1 MYARMCRS
9 CTSSC
14 QAYFKHAKKA
24 PQMSSY
30 HILESLRY
38 VMNQEVFRSG
48 VWIRCSLRNG
58 YERCTPLH
66 TGNCKTSLLLREE
79 WIQIEIRRCPEQRL
93 GIEVRYTSSRLIVL
107 IRVINDCVLEDF
119 ATDMC
124 MLDHENL
131 EDDILELLENQ
142 NTLPYGCSHKYPTEW
157 LLKIILRTANCND
170 HYDPPHNLDMSSA
183 SAKIQSFHLQWCF

>member
-1 MYARMCRS
+1 
-9 CTSSC
+9 
-14 QAYFKHAKKA
+14 
-24 PQMSSY
+24 MSSVFQSCKKSSSNEFLSHSGVAQVCY
-30 HILESLRY
+30 ESGG
-38 VMNQEVFRSG
+38 VQEWSMNQVF
-48 VWIRCSLRNG
+48 LE
-58 YERCTPLH
+58 ERLWTMYPLH